1 MKLPTNI
8 LRRTIKM
15 AKQVLNTTPV
25 VEDLDELEVDEMEQ
39 ELTEAT
45 SKKAP
50 KGEKKEKA
58 PREAKI
64 VPTQIGAA
72 ALAEQ
77 LGITGRDLRIFL
89 RKHFRDMT
97 TDKGKTYV
105 WEKDSKELQEII
117 DAYKAAKAAPRPKKE
132 KTVVEATAPAETV
145 EPLDLDDLDLE
156 EDN

>member
-1 MKLPTNI
+1 
-8 LRRTIKM
+8 M
-15 AKQVLNTTPV
+15 AKQVPNTIPV

-50 KGEKKEKA
+50 KGEKKGKA

-64 VPTQIGAA
+64 GPNQIGAA

-77 LGITGRDLRIFL
+77 LGTTGRELRIFL
-89 RKHFRDMT
+89 RKHFRDMS

-105 WEKDSKELQEII
+105 WEKGSKEVQEII
-117 DAYKAAKAAPRPKKE
+117 DAYKAAKAAPRTKKE
-132 KTVVEATAPAETV
+132 KVLAEATTPAAPV
-145 EPLDLDDLDLE
+145 EPVEPIDLDDLDFE

>member
-1 MKLPTNI
+1 MSKNVP
-8 LRRTIKM
+8 
-15 AKQVLNTTPV
+15 NTAPV

-39 ELTEAT
+39 ELTAAT
-45 SKKAP
+45 EKKAP
-50 KGEKKEKA
+50 KEKKA
-58 PREAKI
+58 PREVKI
-64 VPTQIGAA
+64 GANQIGAA
-72 ALAEQ
+72 GLAEQ

-105 WEKDSKELQEII
+105 WEKGSKELQEII

-132 KTVVEATAPAETV
+132 KAVAEATAPAETV

>member
-1 MKLPTNI
+1 
-8 LRRTIKM
+8 M
-15 AKQVLNTTPV
+15 AKQVPNTTPV

-50 KGEKKEKA
+50 KGGKKEKA

-64 VPTQIGAA
+64 GPNQIGAA

-77 LGITGRDLRIFL
+77 LGTTGRDLRIFL
-89 RKHFRDMT
+89 RKHFRDMST
-97 TDKGKTYV
+97 EKGKTYV
-105 WEKDSKELQEII
+105 WEKGSKEVQEII
-117 DAYKAAKAAPRPKKE
+117 DAYKAAKAAPKPEKE
-132 KTVVEATAPAETV
+132 KAPTEAAAPVETAE
-145 EPLDLDDLDLE
+145 LIDLDDLDLE

>member
-1 MKLPTNI
+1 
-8 LRRTIKM
+8 M
-15 AKQVLNTTPV
+15 AKQVPNTIPV

-50 KGEKKEKA
+50 KGK
-58 PREAKI
+58 REAKI
-64 VPTQIGAA
+64 GPNQIGAA

-77 LGITGRDLRIFL
+77 LGTTGRELRIFL
-89 RKHFRDMT
+89 RKHFRDMS

-105 WEKDSKELQEII
+105 WERGSKEVQEII
-117 DAYKAAKAAPRPKKE
+117 DAYKAAKAAKAAPKPKKE
-132 KTVVEATAPAETV
+132 EAPTKAAAPVETV
-145 EPLDLDDLDLE
+145 EPIDLDDLDLE

>member
-1 MKLPTNI
+1 
-8 LRRTIKM
+8 M
-15 AKQVLNTTPV
+15 AKNLPNTAPV

-39 ELTEAT
+39 ELTAAT
-45 SKKAP
+45 EKKAP

-64 VPTQIGAA
+64 GPTQIGAA

-89 RKHFRDMT
+89 RKHFRDMNT
-97 TDKGKTYV
+97 EKGKTYV
-105 WEKDSKELQEII
+105 WEKGSKELQEII
-117 DAYKAAKAAPRPKKE
+117 DAYKAAKAAPKPKKE
-132 KTVVEATAPAETV
+132 KAVAEATAPAETV

>member
-1 MKLPTNI
+1 
-8 LRRTIKM
+8 M
-15 AKQVLNTTPV
+15 AKQVPNTTPV

-39 ELTEAT
+39 ELIEAT

-50 KGEKKEKA
+50 KGEKKGKA

-64 VPTQIGAA
+64 GPNQIGAA

-77 LGITGRDLRIFL
+77 LGTTGRELRVFL
-89 RKHFRDMT
+89 RKHFRDMS

-105 WEKDSKELQEII
+105 WEKGSKEVQEII
-117 DAYKAAKAAPRPKKE
+117 DAYKAAKAAPRTKKE
-132 KTVVEATAPAETV
+132 KAPTKAAAPTTPAAPAAPV
-145 EPLDLDDLDLE
+145 EPIDLDDLDFE

>member
-1 MKLPTNI
+1 MSKNVP
-8 LRRTIKM
+8 
-15 AKQVLNTTPV
+15 NTAPV
-25 VEDLDELEVDEMEQ
+25 VEDLDELEIDEMEQ
-39 ELTEAT
+39 ELTAAT
-45 SKKAP
+45 EKKAP
-50 KGEKKEKA
+50 KEKKEKA

-64 VPTQIGAA
+64 GANQIGAA
-72 ALAEQ
+72 GLAEQ

-105 WEKDSKELQEII
+105 WEKGSAELQAII

-132 KTVVEATAPAETV
+132 KAVAEATAPAETV

>member
-1 MKLPTNI
+1 
-8 LRRTIKM
+8 M
-15 AKQVLNTTPV
+15 AKNLPNTAPV

-39 ELTEAT
+39 ELTAAT
-45 SKKAP
+45 EKKAP

-64 VPTQIGAA
+64 GPTQIGAA

-89 RKHFRDMT
+89 RKHFRDMNT
-97 TDKGKTYV
+97 EKGKTYV
-105 WEKDSKELQEII
+105 WEKGSKELQEII

-132 KTVVEATAPAETV
+132 KAVAEATAPAETV

>member
-1 MKLPTNI
+1 
-8 LRRTIKM
+8 M

-64 VPTQIGAA
+64 GPTQIGAA

-77 LGITGRDLRIFL
+77 LGTTGRDLRIFL
-89 RKHFRDMT
+89 RKHFRDMST
-97 TDKGKTYV
+97 EKGKTYV
-105 WEKDSKELQEII
+105 WEKGSKEVQEII
-117 DAYKAAKAAPRPKKE
+117 DAYKAAKAAPKPKKE
-132 KTVVEATAPAETV
+132 KAVVEATAPAETV

>member
-1 MKLPTNI
+1 
-8 LRRTIKM
+8 M
-15 AKQVLNTTPV
+15 AKQLPNITPV

-39 ELTEAT
+39 ELIEAT

-58 PREAKI
+58 PRKAI
-64 VPTQIGAA
+64 IGPNQIGTA

-77 LGITGRDLRIFL
+77 LGTTGRELRIFL
-89 RKHFRDMT
+89 RKHFRDMS

-105 WEKDSKELQEII
+105 WEKGSKEVQEII
-117 DAYKAAKAAPRPKKE
+117 DAYKAAKAAPKTKKE
-132 KTVVEATAPAETV
+132 KAPAAPAAPV
-145 EPLDLDDLDLE
+145 EPVETIDLDDLDLE